1 MAGFGEN
8 LLPNHRQ
15 SPTILVV
22 DDEPAL
28 RCLAEA
34 LLEEVGYNAKLAEN
48 GRAAVQLLLED
59 PEAIAAVL
67 LDMTMPGMGPEE
79 TVRLLQEIRPG
90 LPVIIL
96 SGDPEDAVR
105 RRFSAGAIAGYIAK
119 PYTEIELEATLAQ
132 ALAQPVSRE
141 APSPEPAPFKLVSL
155 SKEEGTA
162 LGHDY
167 LAKCRGELPRLTS
180 LLAAGDFHSL
190 RVSGHSLKG
199 SGGCFGFSELTE
211 LGRQLEH
218 HAGVADAASCREQ
231 VDALTKYLEGL

>member
-1 MAGFGEN
+1 M
-8 LLPNHRQ
+8 LPDQGH
-15 SPTILVV
+15 SHTILVV

-34 LLEEVGYNAKLAEN
+34 LLEELGYAAKLADS
-48 GRAAVQLLLED
+48 GRAAVQLLLQD
-59 PEAIAAVL
+59 PAAIAAVL

-79 TVRLLQEIRPG
+79 TLRLLQEIRPG

-105 RRFSAGAIAGYIAK
+105 QRFGARAIAGYIAK
-119 PYTEIELEATLAQ
+119 PYTEIELGAVLAQ
-132 ALAQPVSRE
+132 SLAKPALSQP
-141 APSPEPAPFKLVSL
+141 ATFTLVSL
-155 SKEEGTA
+155 SKEEAIA
-162 LGHDY
+162 LSHDY
-167 LAKCRGELPRLTS
+167 LVKCRLELPRLTS
-180 LLAAGDFHSL
+180 MLADGDFNSL

-218 HAGVADAASCREQ
+218 HAGAADAASCREQ
-231 VDALTKYLEGL
+231 VDALTRYLEGL

>member
-1 MAGFGEN
+1 MARFGEN
-8 LLPNHRQ
+8 LLPNHRH

-34 LLEEVGYNAKLAEN
+34 LLEELGYRAQLAES
-48 GRAAVQLLLED
+48 GRAAVQLLLQD

-67 LDMTMPGMGPEE
+67 LDMTMPGLGPEE
-79 TVRLLQEIRPG
+79 TLRLLHEISPA

-96 SGDPEDAVR
+96 SGDSEAAVR
-105 RRFSAGAIAGYIAK
+105 QRFSAGAIAGYIAK
-119 PYTEIELEATLAQ
+119 PYTDTELEAVLAQ
-132 ALAQPVSRE
+132 ALAQPV
-141 APSPEPAPFKLVSL
+141 PDQPVPAGAFKLASL
-155 SKEEGTA
+155 SKEEVAG

-167 LAKCRGELPRLTS
+167 LTQCKRDLARWTG

-190 RVSGHSLKG
+190 RLTGHRLKG
-199 SGGCFGFSELTE
+199 SGGCFGFPELTE

-218 HAGVADAASCREQ
+218 HAGMADAACCRQQ
-231 VDALTKYLEGL
+231 VDALTNYLESF

>member
-1 MAGFGEN
+1 M
-8 LLPNHRQ
+8 LPNRHSR
-15 SPTILVV
+15 PILVV

-34 LLEEVGYNAKLAEN
+34 LLEELGYETKLAES
-48 GRAAVQLLLED
+48 GRAAVHLLLQD
-59 PEAIAAVL
+59 PEAVAAVL
-67 LDMTMPGMGPEE
+67 LDMTMPGLGPEE
-79 TVRLLQEIRPG
+79 TLRLLHEIRPG

-105 RRFSAGAIAGYIAK
+105 QRFSAGAIAGYIAK
-119 PYTEIELEATLAQ
+119 PYTEVELEAVLAR
-132 ALAQPVSRE
+132 AFA
-141 APSPEPAPFKLVSL
+141 APATPEPAFKLASVSQ
-155 SKEEGTA
+155 EEMAT

-167 LAKCRGELPRLTS
+167 LSQWRRELPRLAS

-190 RVSGHSLKG
+190 RISGHSLKG

-218 HAGVADAASCREQ
+218 HAAVADAASCRQQ
-231 VDALTKYLEGL
+231 VDALTKYLEGLRSST

>member
-34 LLEEVGYNAKLAEN
+34 FLDEIGYSAKLAES

-79 TVRLLQEIRPG
+79 TVRLLHEIRPG

-96 SGDPEDAVR
+96 SGELEEAVR
-105 RRFSAGAIAGYIAK
+105 QRFSAGALAGYIAK
-119 PYTEIELEATLAQ
+119 PYTEVELEAVLAE
-132 ALAQPVSRE
+132 ALAQP
-141 APSPEPAPFKLVSL
+141 AQPADAAPEPAAFKLVSL
-155 SKEEGTA
+155 SKEEVTA

-167 LAKCRGELPRLTS
+167 LLKCRLELPRLS
-180 LLAAGDFHSL
+180 RLLAAGDFNSL

-218 HAGVADAASCREQ
+218 HAGVADAASCRQQ
-231 VDALTKYLEGL
+231 VDALTKYLEGF